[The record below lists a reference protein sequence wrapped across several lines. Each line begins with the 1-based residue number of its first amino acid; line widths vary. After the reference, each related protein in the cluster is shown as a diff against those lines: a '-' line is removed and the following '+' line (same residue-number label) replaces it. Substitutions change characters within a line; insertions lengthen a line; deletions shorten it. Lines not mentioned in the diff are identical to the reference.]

1 MKSFQLIAYCLGI
14 LLFLVQ
20 CSPEQAESE
29 LSDEIRPS
37 DIQTHITFLASDE
50 LAGRET
56 GTAGEAKAAGYI
68 ADHFNRFGLR
78 PAGDENT
85 YFQEFRVNM
94 SALNNPHRSDTSQAG
109 VTFPDE
115 ERVTRNVVAAIEG
128 TDDPDTYII
137 LGAHYDHLG
146 TGKFGSLYNRDTTSI
161 HNGADDN
168 ASGTAGLLELAHY
181 FSNNPP
187 KRSLLFIAF
196 SGEEMG
202 LLGSAHYAENPT
214 IPLNQS
220 IAMINMDMIG
230 RLNDKLLIFGTGSSP
245 GWDSLLTAANTDSL
259 HIETIPDGTG
269 ASDHTSFYN
278 KQIPVLHYFTDT
290 HADYHRPSDDPE
302 YINASGQDRVLE
314 HVKRVVISLQT
325 VSKDRLSYSEAPQTR
340 SRDMTLSG
348 VTMGVTPDY
357 GYSGKGMRITGISS
371 GGPAERAGLKSG
383 DVIIRLA
390 DTGLEDIYSYM
401 NVLNTLEEGQQTT
414 VTVLRDGR
422 EQTLDI
428 TF

>member
-1 MKSFQLIAYCLGI
+1 MKSFQLIVPCLGI

-68 ADHFNRFGLR
+68 ADHFKRFGLR
-78 PAGDENT
+78 PAGNENT
-85 YFQEFRVNM
+85 YFQEFRIDM
-94 SALNNPHRSDTSQAG
+94 STLNNPHRGDTSRSG

-128 TDDPDTYII
+128 TEDPGTYII

-187 KRSLLFIAF
+187 QRSLLFIAF

-214 IPLNQS
+214 IPLDQS

-245 GWDSLLTAANTDSL
+245 GWDSL
-259 HIETIPDGTG
+259 PDGTG

-302 YINASGQDRVLE
+302 YINASGQDLVLE
-314 HVKRVVISLQT
+314 HVKRVVLSLQT
-325 VSKDRLSYSEAPQTR
+325 VSKDHLSYSEAPQTR
-340 SRDMTLSG
+340 SRDVTLSG
-348 VTMGVTPDY
+348 VTMGVTPDD
-357 GYSGKGMRITGISS
+357 GFSDKGMRITGISG

-383 DVIIRLA
+383 DIIIKLA
-390 DTGLEDIYSYM
+390 DTELEDIYSYM
-401 NVLNTLEEGQQTT
+401 KVLNTLKKGQQTT
-414 VTVLRDGR
+414 VTVLRDDR
-422 EQTLDI
+422 EQTFDI